1 MIIIAERINA
11 TRKRIGKAVAER
23 DARLIR
29 REARKQAEAGATHI
43 DCNAGRN
50 PDSEIEDLKWL
61 IGCVQEEV
69 EVPISIDSANPEAI
83 AAGLKLVRKTPIINS
98 VTAEKERIERVMPLA
113 AESGAMLVALCL
125 GDGGMP
131 NGLNDRLNAAG
142 VIVKAAEGA
151 GVSVDRL
158 IFDPLIVPISTDAA
172 EVRAAIEAVR
182 EIMRRWPGAHTAC
195 GLSNISFGLPCRN
208 VLNRT
213 FLAMLIEAGLDG
225 AIMDPTEPHMMSTVL
240 AAEALAGRDEY
251 CMNYIKAGRAD
262 QLD

>member
-23 DARLIR
+23 DAKHIR
-29 REARKQAEAGATHI
+29 REARFQTEAGATHI

-50 PDSEIEDLKWL
+50 PDTEVEDLVWM
-61 IGCVQEEV
+61 IGCVQDEV
-69 EVPISIDSANPEAI
+69 ETPISIDSANPAAI
-83 AAGLKLVRKTPIINS
+83 AAGLKTVKKTPIINS
-98 VTAEKERIERVMPLA
+98 VTAEKDRMERVFPLA

-131 NGLNDRLNAAG
+131 QGLDDRLRAAET
-142 VIVKAAEGA
+142 IVKAAA
-151 GVSVDRL
+151 AASIPVDRL
-158 IFDPLIVPISTDAA
+158 IFDPLVVPISTDAA

-182 EIMRRWPGAHTAC
+182 QIMQRYPGTHTTC

-213 FLAMLIEAGLDG
+213 FLAMLVEAGLDG
-225 AIMDPTEPHMMSTVL
+225 AILDPTETHMMATVL
-240 AAEALAGRDEY
+240 AAEALVGRDEY
-251 CMNYIKAGRAD
+251 CMNYIQAGRAD
-262 QLD
+262 RLS